1 MKVIFRFTEIVIVFA
16 LFTLPIITVMY
27 VMAVVMPGYLESA
40 PAGIQSALSISVME
54 MGRMGSPAD
63 SDNLLEF
70 MDNFS
75 HLVYRVTYLSTL
87 LLLHPILQ
95 NEQA

>member
-1 MKVIFRFTEIVIVFA
+1 MKVILRFTEIVIVFT
-16 LFTLPIITVMY
+16 LFTLPIITIMY
-27 VMAVVMPGYLESA
+27 VAAVVMPGYLESA
-40 PAGIQSALSISVME
+40 PAGIQSALSISVMK

-63 SDNLLEF
+63 SDNLSEF
-70 MDNFS
+70 MDNFRQ
-75 HLVYRVTYLSTL
+75 LVYRVTYLSTI